1 MFISLC
7 VLLPVVN
14 LNNGISHYIAVY
26 TQEDTLLYIVA
37 LISSLLQMSMSV
49 RMVLHHVI
57 QILTVSTL
65 LVVMT
70 VFADMAILGME
81 GFPVQV
87 YIHSS

>member
-7 VLLPVVN
+7 VLLPVEN

-57 QILTVSTL
+57 
-65 LVVMT
+65 
-70 VFADMAILGME
+70 
-81 GFPVQV
+81 
-87 YIHSS
+87 